1 MVHQQNFTNAKNVI
15 LKTNLPIEMINE
27 IMKYSCEKDYKTL
40 YLNCLKD
47 FMNKI
52 ESTKVFYYEDEER
65 IMYKGLN
72 SIGCLK
78 MSFIQYTVKLKNEYL
93 FRYNSFQIP
102 ENITFLQPID
112 MIFYMCF
119 DINYN
124 FETIYTKIY
133 LDRITYF

>member
-1 MVHQQNFTNAKNVI
+1 MVHQQNFTNTKNVL

-52 ESTKVFYYEDEER
+52 ETTKMFYYEDDER
-65 IMYKGLN
+65 IMYTGLN

-78 MSFIQYTVKLKNEYL
+78 MSYIQYICKLKTEYL
-93 FRYNSFQIP
+93 FRYNASQIP
-102 ENITFLQPID
+102 ENITILQPID
-112 MIFYMCF
+112 MIFYMFF
-119 DINYN
+119 DINFI
-124 FETIYTKIY
+124 FETISTKIY